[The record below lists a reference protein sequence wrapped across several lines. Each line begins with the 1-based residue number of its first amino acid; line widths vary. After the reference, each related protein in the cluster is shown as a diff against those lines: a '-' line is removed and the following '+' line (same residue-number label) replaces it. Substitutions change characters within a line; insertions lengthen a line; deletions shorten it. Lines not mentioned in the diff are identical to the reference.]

1 MDDRSPLDDRSTLE
15 VQTRRNLD
23 GMELERSGRLD
34 LALELYERNVED
46 GFEGDWPYGRLV
58 AYYEKIGRFDEAERV
73 LARAI
78 DVFKASKKRS
88 ATDRRSTVQV
98 FRNRLRLAK
107 KAAKEAA
114 RGKARSFEPL
124 PMADEGGASEV

>member
-15 VQTRRNLD
+15 EQTRRNLD

-34 LALELYERNVED
+34 LALELYERNVDE